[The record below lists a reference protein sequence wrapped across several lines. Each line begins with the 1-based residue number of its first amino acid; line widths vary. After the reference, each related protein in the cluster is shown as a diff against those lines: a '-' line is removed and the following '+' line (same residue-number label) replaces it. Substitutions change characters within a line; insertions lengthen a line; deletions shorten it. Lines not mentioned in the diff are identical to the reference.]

1 MAKGRYRLHG
11 IDRTAAARLAVAAR
25 GTLLSAAIVAAPF
38 SLANELGA
46 GQAAGAQTDQETR
59 APAGDVIGNA
69 NELILAGDAQE
80 AIELLAAYTPLGAT
94 EQAVKRLTLAAAY
107 NSAMDWEAA
116 AAHYAGVAEAPGNL
130 PGSIV
135 AAALL
140 GAGQLS
146 LGLGRYK
153 EAVTHLEGWK
163 RQAEEPVAM
172 GHAALSRAYKELGQ
186 YPLAIENLDI
196 ALRLAES
203 KLAEGTAHDSEV
215 EVYAEGVKR
224 WRAALADLRRLAA
237 ESDQGG

>member
-1 MAKGRYRLHG
+1 MQRV
-11 IDRTAAARLAVAAR
+11 AVAAR
-25 GTLLSAAIVAAPF
+25 AALLSATLSATIVAAPF
-38 SLANELGA
+38 SLADENGA
-46 GQAAGAQTDQETR
+46 GQAAGAQPDQETPV
-59 APAGDVIGNA
+59 PAGDVIGNA
-69 NELILAGDAQE
+69 NQLILAGDAQG

-116 AAHYAGVAEAPGNL
+116 VAHYASVAEAPGDL

-146 LGLGRYK
+146 LELGRYE
-153 EAVTHLEGWK
+153 EAVAHLEGWK

-186 YPLAIENLDI
+186 YPLAIENLDV

-203 KLAEGTAHDSEV
+203 KLAEGTAHDLEA
-215 EVYAEGVKR
+215 ELYAEGVKR
-224 WRAALADLRRLAA
+224 WRAALADLRRLVA
-237 ESDQGG
+237 ESDQEG